1 VAVALRLLIPSEPYK
16 PATTERSRAGSARRA
31 LIEIAGYAVVL
42 ASVALAIEIRSA
54 YGSPFGERS
63 LPTVE
68 VVDVGE
74 CERAPLGFGI
84 SRSCELTSFRS
95 SDPEHHP
102 TQRMDSIE
110 VVTAEP
116 VEPGDLVAQYSASAW
131 TAYAFLG
138 STDSR
143 WRPVSAE
150 ERPNLDWLPT
160 ATLIAATFSLRR
172 FGNESCWLQ
181 SKKCASFWTLPPVEV
196 IPTGDLPP
204 STALVGRGPLWIP
217 IALRGETSP
226 VRAT

>member
-1 VAVALRLLIPSEPYK
+1 MTALINVSAVLLFAFLLFVIVAVALRLLIPSEPYK

-160 ATLIAATFSLRR
+160 ATLIAAT
-172 FGNESCWLQ
+172 
-181 SKKCASFWTLPPVEV
+181 
-196 IPTGDLPP
+196 I
-204 STALVGRGPLWIP
+204 LVA
-217 IALRGETSP
+217 ALRKRIELAP
-226 VRAT
+226 VKKGVPRSGHCLRSR